1 MDASVIQSAIELF
14 LQNADWIGIS
24 GLLGL
29 ILPVLIELFTK
40 KITGKWKI
48 VIVFATCLVSA
59 VIQNG
64 VEGGFKSWNW
74 SQFSVSF
81 TVIITLA
88 VNMWNQMWKKW
99 FPDETNPIEIKE
111 K

>member
-48 VIVFATCLVSA
+48 VIVYVTGLKLCAEAADLTLV
-59 VIQNG
+59 
-64 VEGGFKSWNW
+64 
-74 SQFSVSF
+74 
-81 TVIITLA
+81 
-88 VNMWNQMWKKW
+88 KW
-99 FPDETNPIEIKE
+99 
-111 K
+111 